1 MLNMKK
7 ILVFFLEL
15 TIVLGLN
22 IDDRLILSGNNI
34 VEIGKAISHVPN
46 NQLPGMIWL
55 INNMPEDDLK
65 ILSSDFLLT
74 NCDLAYNVWTNS
86 RWGDDIPE
94 NIFNA
99 CKQFVFSDVTEDLL
113 FIRIEDPGL
122 GIIIPEIDYP
132 KTKKGELIDGVITN
146 KGIHLAKGGK

>member
-1 MLNMKK
+1 METTKQKSKWQFPFCIVCHRSLEWKV
-7 ILVFFLEL
+7 VFYSDNFLKNGYE
-15 TIVLGLN
+15 
-22 IDDRLILSGNNI
+22 IDPIDWSGSR
-34 VEIGKAISHVPN
+34 VVMMYQP
-46 NQLPGMIWL
+46 
-55 INNMPEDDLK
+55 INDDENP
-65 ILSSDFLLT
+65 I
-74 NCDLAYNVWTNS
+74 
-86 RWGDDIPE
+86 DIPE